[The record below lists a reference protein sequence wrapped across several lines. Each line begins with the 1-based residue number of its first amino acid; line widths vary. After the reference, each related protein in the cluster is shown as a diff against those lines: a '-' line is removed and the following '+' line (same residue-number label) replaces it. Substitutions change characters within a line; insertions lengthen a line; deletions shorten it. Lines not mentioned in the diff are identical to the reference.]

1 MSTSVRSRFVLVLLS
16 ALLSVALATGCA
28 PGVPA
33 PAAPPGAAAPA
44 PAAEKVMLEFWMNG
58 EPGEVNEL
66 TQLIDEFMKLNPEIE
81 VKTSFMGTEL
91 VPPALLPALNAGT
104 GPDIFGAGTGPGQPA
119 AIIAAGHALDLTP
132 FYFDYGWDKII
143 PPTVVNYT
151 SSDGKL
157 WAVGDSVE
165 TTLMFYNKAIFAE
178 HNLSVPTTW
187 AELLATAD
195 ALKAAGFETV
205 IGLGGLDKWPISHWQ
220 SLLWG
225 AHAGPEGIDRV
236 MFGDGRWDDPV
247 FVEATDTLLKL
258 HQAGYFGPNPLAIG
272 YQDAITKFWRGET
285 PMYFTGSWVIA
296 DAVRD
301 LGDKISD
308 FSVFAVPS
316 PVEGKPI
323 YVAED
328 IGSGWYVNA
337 KTKHPREAGELLNFL
352 FFRPESRKIL
362 LEAGHVPVGPLDVEG
377 VNIPELLKEVF
388 TVSNTYRGNGTIH
401 AFLDTVMPGNVTEVT
416 YDGLQALLAGQMTS
430 EQFCQAVQAAWEE
443 AKAEGAILKPGG
455 VIRP

>member
-1 MSTSVRSRFVLVLLS
+1 MSTNVRSRTVLMLISVLLS
-16 ALLSVALATGCA
+16 ASMMTGCA
-28 PGVPA
+28 VGPPVPA
-33 PAAPPGAAAPA
+33 VTQEVAAPA
-44 PAAEKVMLEFWMNG
+44 PTVEKITLEFWMQG
-58 EPGEVNEL
+58 EPGTANVL
-66 TQLIDEFMKLNPEIE
+66 TQLIDEFMQLHPEIE

-165 TTLMFYNKAIFAE
+165 TTVMFYNKAIFE
-178 HNLSVPTTW
+178 KYGLSVPTTW
-187 AELLATAD
+187 AELLSVAD

-225 AHAGPEGIDRV
+225 AYAGPEGIDHV

-247 FVEATDTLLKL
+247 FIEATNTLLKL
-258 HQAGYFGPNPLAIG
+258 HQAGYFGPSPLAIG
-272 YQDAITKFWRGET
+272 YLDAITKFWRGET

-296 DAVRD
+296 DAVSD

-323 YVAED
+323 YVAES
-328 IGSGWYVNA
+328 IGSGWYINA

-362 LEAGHVPVGPLDVEG
+362 LEAGHVPVGPLDLEG
-377 VNIPELLKEVF
+377 TKIPELLKEVF
-388 TVSNTYRGNGTIH
+388 TISNTYRNNGTIH
-401 AFLDTVMPGNVTEVT
+401 AFLDTVLPANVTEIT
-416 YDGLQALLAGQMTS
+416 YDGLQALLAGQMTP
-430 EQFCQAVQAAWEE
+430 EQLCRAVQAAWEE
-443 AKAEGAILKPGG
+443 AKAEGTILKPGG
-455 VIRP
+455 IRQR